1 MGVRDLV
8 AAFNEEAGPLAKCN
22 RATLR
27 YETRELPDKEIEPPD
42 KLADRPAV
50 MRRLPP
56 VQWQV
61 ITFYG
66 SSGGKPFAVESG
78 PLDPEADP
86 VLASRKV
93 AKEKFNPEK
102 TEEKTNA

>member
-1 MGVRDLV
+1 MAVRDLV
-8 AAFNEEAGPLAKCN
+8 AAFNEAAGPLAKCN

-42 KLADRPAV
+42 QLANRPAV
-50 MRRLPP
+50 MRRLAP

-66 SSGGKPFAVESG
+66 SSPAGPFAVESG
-78 PLDPEADP
+78 PLDPDADA
-86 VLASRKV
+86 VLAARKV
-93 AKEKFNPEK
+93 ARDKFNPEK
-102 TEEKTNA
+102 TEEIPNA